1 VVLVVKNPPTNA
13 VDSADLGLIPGL
25 ERSPGRRHGNPLQC
39 SCLENPMDRKT
50 WQAAVHRVEKSQ
62 TRMKRLSMQHTQNSQ
77 KRKVRRRKLS
87 REEKLKKYKS
97 YGDWSKRVK

>member
-1 VVLVVKNPPTNA
+1 
-13 VDSADLGLIPGL
+13 
-25 ERSPGRRHGNPLQC
+25 
-39 SCLENPMDRKT
+39 
-50 WQAAVHRVEKSQ
+50 
-62 TRMKRLSMQHTQNSQ
+62 MKRLSMQHTQNSQ